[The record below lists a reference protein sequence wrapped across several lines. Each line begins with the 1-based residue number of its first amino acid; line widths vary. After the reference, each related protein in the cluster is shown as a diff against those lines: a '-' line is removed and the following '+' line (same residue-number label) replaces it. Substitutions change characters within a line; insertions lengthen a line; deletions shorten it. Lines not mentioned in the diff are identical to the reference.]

1 MTINECYTKLH
12 GDYAEAK
19 TRLMNDKLIERFILK
34 FPDDPSM
41 DALREMI
48 EAGDNAAAFRAVH
61 TLKGVAANLA
71 FTQLFRDASN
81 LTEQLRDLQ
90 HSADPELY
98 RILQQTYDMVIDT
111 LAEYKAS
118 KS

>member
-1 MTINECYTKLH
+1 MTIEECYSRLH
-12 GDYAEAK
+12 GNYAEAK

-34 FPDDPSM
+34 FPSDPSM
-41 DALREMI
+41 EALGEMI
-48 EAGDNAAAFRAVH
+48 EAGDIPAAFRAVH

-81 LTEQLRDLQ
+81 LTEQLRPLQ
-90 HSADPELY
+90 NPADPELY
-98 RILQQTYDMVIDT
+98 NTLKKTYDMVIST
-111 LAEYKAS
+111 LNEYVDN